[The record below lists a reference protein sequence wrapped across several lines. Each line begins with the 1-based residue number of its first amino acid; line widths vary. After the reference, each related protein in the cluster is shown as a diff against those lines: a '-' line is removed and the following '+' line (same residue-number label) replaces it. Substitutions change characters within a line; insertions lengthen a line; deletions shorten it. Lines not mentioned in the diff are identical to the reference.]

1 MIERGSYRLATEAL
15 RRLRDGHAGAR
26 RAHAR
31 LSSRTIA
38 GLARAEHL
46 EAHALDYL
54 YGRRGTSV
62 ELLGSTER
70 PTRARRHREQPPRNT

>member
-1 MIERGSYRLATEAL
+1 MIERASYRLATDAL
-15 RRLRDGHAGAR
+15 RRLRDGHAGAG

-38 GLARAEHL
+38 GLARAEQV

-54 YGRRGTSV
+54 YGRRGTGV
-62 ELLGSTER
+62 ELLSSTER
-70 PTRARRHREQPPRNT
+70 RARPQRHREQPPTNT